1 MGRGAGAAEEFI
13 TVGEA
18 ASKAIVNSGKKR
30 QLGCRTPYRKLS
42 EDVGAEEVA
51 CGFAATDQAG
61 AFPFDQNFGGTAAG
75 IVVRS

>member
-30 QLGCRTPYRKLS
+30 
-42 EDVGAEEVA
+42 VA
-51 CGFAATDQAG
+51 LFTLAPDD
-61 AFPFDQNFGGTAAG
+61 FSLL
-75 IVVRS
+75 VRVTRVIGWIAP